1 MAMVVVVLEF
11 CITLIVM
18 SGIINFCNPSGN
30 NDILQD
36 LTVSTLIILPL
47 LLVIFAIYQ
56 INIHINKR
64 KIKKASKAT
73 EKQETETTT
82 TNEAQTENS

>member
-1 MAMVVVVLEF
+1 MS
-11 CITLIVM
+11 LIV
-18 SGIINFCNPSGN
+18 NFFNPAGN
-30 NDILQD
+30 NDIFQD
-36 LTVSTLIILPL
+36 LIVSIIIIMPT
-47 LLVIFAIYQ
+47 LLVIFGIYQ

-73 EKQETETTT
+73 EKQETETIT

>member
-1 MAMVVVVLEF
+1 MS
-11 CITLIVM
+11 LIV
-18 SGIINFCNPSGN
+18 NFFNPAGN
-30 NDILQD
+30 NDIFQD
-36 LTVSTLIILPL
+36 LIVSIIIIIMPT

-73 EKQETETTT
+73 EKQETETIT